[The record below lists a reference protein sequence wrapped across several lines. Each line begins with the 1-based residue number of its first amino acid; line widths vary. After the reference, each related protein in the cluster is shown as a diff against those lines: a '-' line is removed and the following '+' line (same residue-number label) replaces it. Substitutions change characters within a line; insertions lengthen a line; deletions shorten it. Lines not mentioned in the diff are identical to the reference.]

1 MKQFFVLFW
10 FFCHFQQNMKMI
22 DTRVLIKAAIHIV
35 IVFRLRGKP
44 TKAFGYNHRK
54 E

>member
-1 MKQFFVLFW
+1 MELCDALAETFTGKIFSS
-10 FFCHFQQNMKMI
+10 
-22 DTRVLIKAAIHIV
+22 LIEPDS
-35 IVFRLRGKP
+35 RLRGKP